1 MKTDP
6 PDITN
11 SCKERNR
18 LSREIEALDLVINR
32 CTELVNF
39 PDTDNNHEMKAILRA
54 SIDDTQRK
62 KDTMDSVED
71 FVFPKKTA
79 RPVSPLPSEPVTVN
93 NSFSDLESENDK
105 DQVAP
110 EENNETAPPKPE
122 PPPPIHLKFKKNIRD
137 LLKSIYQKFP
147 DITNKSSGEFIKLIT
162 NDIEE
167 YHALTNFLEDDKDFE
182 FFSLKSKSIKPIKIV
197 IKGLP
202 IFTKTHE
209 IQSDLEE
216 EGFTIEN
223 VSQLISKKTKTAL
236 SFFQVPRN
244 ANNQKTFDLKTVGY
258 MQVKIEGYL
267 IRGITQCFNCNNFF
281 HTAENCHLKPRCL
294 KCGKEHPTRQCP
306 IKERQESLFCINFQE
321 NGHSACYTK
330 CPKFTKPKKKGTSLT
345 ANKTFEGNVRMEGV
359 FFANIVNE
367 TAPPPPPPQYTS

>member
-1 MKTDP
+1 MAQMETDP

-11 SCKERNR
+11 SCEERNT
-18 LSREIEALDLVINR
+18 LSLEIEAFDIVINR

-39 PDTDNNHEMKAILRA
+39 PDTNDNHEMKAILRA

-93 NSFSDLESENDK
+93 KSFSDLESKNDK

-110 EENNETAPPKPE
+110 EENNETAPPKSK
-122 PPPPIHLKFKKNIRD
+122 PPPQFILKLRKI
-137 LLKSIYQKFP
+137 SE
-147 DITNKSSGEFIKLIT
+147 TNLNPFIENSQIS
-162 NDIEE
+162 
-167 YHALTNFLEDDKDFE
+167 LTNQDKDFE
-182 FFSLKSKSIKPIKIV
+182 FFSLKPKPIKPIKIV

-236 SFFQVPRN
+236 PFFQVTLPRN
-244 ANNQKTFDLKTVGY
+244 ANNQKIFDLKTVGY

-306 IKERQESLFCINFQE
+306 IKERQENPFCINCQE
-321 NGHSACYTK
+321 DGHSACYTK
-330 CPKFTKPKKKGTSLT
+330 CPKFPKPKKGMPLT
-345 ANKTFEGNVRMEGV
+345 ANKTFESNVRREGV
-359 FFANIVNE
+359 SFANIVSG
-367 TAPPPPPPQYTS
+367 TAPPSPPPQSTS

>member
-1 MKTDP
+1 MAQMETDL

-11 SCKERNR
+11 SCEEKNR
-18 LSREIEALDLVINR
+18 LSLEIEALDIVINR

-39 PDTDNNHEMKAILRA
+39 PDTDDNHEMKAILRA
-54 SIDDTQRK
+54 SIYDTQRK
-62 KDTMDSVED
+62 KDTMVSELRSLPPMILRKT
-71 FVFPKKTA
+71 VFPKKTA
-79 RPVSPLPSEPVTVN
+79 RPVSPLSSEPVTVN

-110 EENNETAPPKPE
+110 EENNETAPPKPK
-122 PPPPIHLKFKKNIRD
+122 PPPPIHLKIKKNIRD
-137 LLKSIYQKFP
+137 QLKSIYQKFP

-167 YHALTNFLEDDKDFE
+167 YHALTNFLEEDKDFE
-182 FFSLKSKSIKPIKIV
+182 FFPLKPKPIKPIKIV

-236 SFFQVPRN
+236 PFFQVTLPRN
-244 ANNQKTFDLKTVGY
+244 ANNQKIFYLKTVG
-258 MQVKIEGYL
+258 
-267 IRGITQCFNCNNFF
+267 
-281 HTAENCHLKPRCL
+281 
-294 KCGKEHPTRQCP
+294 
-306 IKERQESLFCINFQE
+306 
-321 NGHSACYTK
+321 
-330 CPKFTKPKKKGTSLT
+330 
-345 ANKTFEGNVRMEGV
+345 
-359 FFANIVNE
+359 
-367 TAPPPPPPQYTS
+367 